1 MPPRVGERTWLRV
14 TVICPPEAT
23 DAVSVALLR
32 LSPNGV
38 TTDENGGVRISGYLG
53 PYGDAPDPVA
63 AEASVREAL
72 AAIPEELLPRPP
84 HVETAFVPERD
95 WIDVF
100 RAQHRPVRVGHI
112 VVKPTW
118 EPWPGPHLA
127 ARSDAVLV
135 ELAPG
140 RAVGPGL
147 HPTTRACLL
156 ELQDRIKRGDRIID
170 FGAGSGVLGIAAA
183 KLGAAAVLAIDCDPT
198 AVEVARDNARLN
210 GVDDRMTVRVGDGLA
225 DVGPGWALILANIS
239 PPVVAREAPAAL
251 RALRPGG
258 AYVCAGIPV
267 SREHEVLE
275 ALREVGFAGILPRMK
290 GDWVGFVCVAARD
303 GGDRR

>member
-1 MPPRVGERTWLRV
+1 MSRHVGERTWLRV
-14 TVICPPEAT
+14 TVICPPEAA

-38 TTDENGGVRISGYLG
+38 TTDDDGGVRISGYLG

-84 HVETAFVPERD
+84 HVETAFLPERD

-118 EPWPGPHLA
+118 EPWPGPHLD
-127 ARSDAVLV
+127 ARSDDVVV
-135 ELAPG
+135 ELDPG
-140 RAVGPGL
+140 LAFGTGL
-147 HPTTRACLL
+147 HPTTRGCLL
-156 ELQDRIKRGDRIID
+156 ELQDRVGPGDRAID
-170 FGAGSGVLGIAAA
+170 FGAGAGLLSIAAA
-183 KLGAAAVLAIDCDPT
+183 KLGAAEVLAIDCDPT
-198 AVEVARDNARLN
+198 AVEVARDNVHLN
-210 GVDDRMTVRVGDGLA
+210 GVDDCVTVRVGDGLA
-225 DVGPGWALILANIS
+225 DVGSGWALILANIS

-275 ALREVGFAGILPRMK
+275 ALREVGFDGILPRMK
-290 GDWVGFVCVAARD
+290 GDWIGFVCVAARD
-303 GGDRR
+303 GGERR